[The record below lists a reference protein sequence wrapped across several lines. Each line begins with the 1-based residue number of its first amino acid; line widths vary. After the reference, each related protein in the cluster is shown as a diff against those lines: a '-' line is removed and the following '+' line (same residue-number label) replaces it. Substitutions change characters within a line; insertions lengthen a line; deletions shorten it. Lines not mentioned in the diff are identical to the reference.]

1 MQMAD
6 METSAAYDCIQKN
19 AATEDNIYELV
30 DVNPEPVKRSSSW
43 SSAEVEIKKREAE
56 TKMGSTNYCFNI
68 LITTIAVT
76 ALLLVLIFL
85 SFFLVHYLSYQ
96 QLLET
101 QQSVGIETMQLLLNS
116 SNEQLQL
123 QASELKEAQN
133 FIQSLQLQLNSS
145 NEQLQLQASEL
156 KEAQRFIQSLQLQ
169 LNSSNE
175 QLQLQA
181 SELEEAQHFIQ
192 SLQLQLNKTVELRES
207 LENDFHLFIEEQQTN
222 ELLTQNRIQGIEQDL
237 DNLFIHS
244 CKDLPQG
251 STSGYYHIPTNGT
264 GIIHVYCDT
273 SLRDCS
279 CNASGGWMR
288 VANLDMTDPT
298 QQCPDGFRLIDR
310 TELPLRTCG
319 RPNGHRDGCVSTT
332 FPVYGFRYSRVCG
345 RIVGYQFG
353 SPSGFDTGENSID
366 SDYMAGISLTHGL
379 PRQHI
384 WSFVNAQSE
393 LTSNQACP
401 CIPDSTGVLDVPLFV
416 GSDYFCDSAVRG
428 SSTTEGVYHPDDPLW
443 DGQGCGITSTCCE
456 FNNPP
461 WFCKQLPQPTT
472 DDIELRLCENS
483 VSSGDDS
490 PFELIQLYIN

>member
-1 MQMAD
+1 MAD
-6 METSAAYDCIQKN
+6 METSA
-19 AATEDNIYELV
+19 
-30 DVNPEPVKRSSSW
+30 P
-43 SSAEVEIKKREAE
+43 
-56 TKMGSTNYCFNI
+56 
-68 LITTIAVT
+68 TIAVT

-101 QQSVGIETMQLLLNS
+101 QQSVGIETMQLL
-116 SNEQLQL
+116 
-123 QASELKEAQN
+123 
-133 FIQSLQLQLNSS
+133 LNSS

-207 LENDFHLFIEEQQTN
+207 LQNDFHLLIEEQQTN
-222 ELLTQNRIQGIEQDL
+222 ELLTQNRIQGIEQEL
-237 DNLFIHS
+237 DNTINLIKDVILLRS
-244 CKDLPQG
+244 CNDLPQG
-251 STSGYYHIPTNGT
+251 SPSGYYHIPTNGT

-273 SLRDCS
+273 NLRYCS

-298 QQCPDGFRLIDR
+298 QQCPGGFKLINR
-310 TELPLRTCG
+310 TEPPLRTCG
-319 RPNGHRDGCVSTT
+319 RPDGVSGCVSTT
-332 FPVYGFRYSRVCG
+332 FKAHGIEYSRVCG
-345 RIVGYQFG
+345 RIVGYQIG
-353 SPSGFDTGENSID
+353 SPSGFRYQSEGINSHYV
-366 SDYMAGISLTHGL
+366 SGISLTYGQ

-384 WSFVNAQSE
+384 YTFANARGESYTSE
-393 LTSNQACP
+393 VCP
-401 CIPDSTGVLDVPLFV
+401 CIQGGTDVVPQFV
-416 GSDYFCDSAVRG
+416 GSDYFCDSAVG
-428 SSTTEGVYHPDDPLW
+428 MLGADEGVFYSYDPLW
-443 DGQGCGITSTCCE
+443 DGQRCGSTSTCCE

-472 DDIELRLCENS
+472 DDIEMRICENNVPS
-483 VSSGDDS
+483 RDES
-490 PFELIQLYIN
+490 PFEVVELFTS

>member
-6 METSAAYDCIQKN
+6 METNAAYDCIQKN
-19 AATEDNIYELV
+19 AATEDSIYELV

-56 TKMGSTNYCFNI
+56 TKKESTNYCFNI

-101 QQSVGIETMQLLLNS
+101 QQSVGIETMQLL
-116 SNEQLQL
+116 
-123 QASELKEAQN
+123 
-133 FIQSLQLQLNSS
+133 LNSS

-279 CNASGGWMR
+279 CNASGGWAR
-288 VANLDMTDPT
+288 VADLDMTDPT
-298 QQCPDGFRLIDR
+298 QQCPDGFKLINR
-310 TELPLRTCG
+310 TEPPLRTCG
-319 RPNGHRDGCVSTT
+319 RPNNHRDGCVSTT
-332 FPVYGFRYSRVCG
+332 FPVYGIGYSCVCG

-384 WSFVNAQSE
+384 WSFVNAQNE
-393 LTSNQACP
+393 LTNFEVCP
-401 CIPDSTGVLDVPLFV
+401 CIQNNTDSVPPFV

-428 SSTTEGVYHPDDPLW
+428 SSTTAGIYHPDDPLW
-443 DGQGCGITSTCCE
+443 DGQGCGSTSTCCE

-483 VSSGDDS
+483 GSNNDDS